1 MFPFSTEIG
10 GGQTIRA
17 LFENVNIETNIIHIN
32 KQANNI
38 LAGFS

>member
-10 GGQTIRA
+10 GGQTIA